1 MSQATAQLTS
11 GFVVKDQDGTT
22 HVFATKPEALDYMRK
37 PQVIE
42 ALNALTSG
50 NAELSGWLYANREEI
65 EASFELDKIRRV
77 TKAEYKKLEAA
88 LEHIKTAMA
97 DSKEAGFVVQNA
109 DAIKESFRWP
119 KVARL
124 TTEEAEKQI
133 YERLTKLA
141 TGEDGTVNT
150 DLVNW
155 MVAQKEPLGAAYA
168 AGIVKREVSEK
179 AASGLAE
186 YQAKKKAAA
195 AVQYAAT
202 KFNLPAESLR
212 VEGES
217 VLNAEGVEV
226 INYATIAAEKEAA
239 KAAKGSK

>member
-11 GFVVKDQDGTT
+11 GYVVKDQDGTT

-42 ALNALTSG
+42 ALNGLTSG
-50 NAELSGWLYANREEI
+50 NDALSGWLYANREEI

-97 DSKEAGFVVQNA
+97 NSKEASFVVQNVA
-109 DAIKESFRWP
+109 AIQESFRWP

-124 TTEEAEKQI
+124 TQEEATSQI
-133 YERLTKLA
+133 HERLTKLA
-141 TGEDGTVNT
+141 TGEDGVVNT

-155 MVAQKEPLGAAYA
+155 MVAQKEPLVSAYA

-186 YQAKKKAAA
+186 YQAKKKATSAI
-195 AVQYAAT
+195 QYAAA
-202 KFNLPAESLR
+202 KFNMPAESLR
-212 VEGES
+212 VENEA
-217 VLNAEGVEV
+217 VLNAEGNEV
-226 INYATIAAEKEAA
+226 ITYAQIAAEKEAA
-239 KAAKGSK
+239 KATKVSK